1 MTLVLQKKG
10 LVFMVA
16 NNELLLYLSGIE
28 WGLEFSKGL
37 LGLT

>member
-1 MTLVLQKKG
+1 
-10 LVFMVA
+10 MVA

-37 LGLT
+37 LGLTWNCFYISND